1 MILLLPLSLSTMIR
15 EQNVS
20 TNLDQISCQ
29 WLAITF
35 LKLFDWLKKNFVN
48 YLRELTNTNKNKE
61 LVNG

>member
-48 YLRELTNTNKNKE
+48 YLSELTNTNKNKE
-61 LVNG
+61 LGNG

>member
-1 MILLLPLSLSTMIR
+1 MIR

-48 YLRELTNTNKNKE
+48 YLSEFTNTNKKKE
-61 LVNG
+61 LGNG